1 MMRLFPSIALLCAVR
16 ALGAE
21 PIELTQ
27 DEFKMYRH
35 YQQAMEDPR
44 VQKLKDDKRP
54 AAIANDAHYKLKDL
68 EKAIERAEAAGD
80 FRAKCEGNI
89 KEALSKGE
97 LGGRLGKVEVDITE
111 PHAVAY
117 VQWMNEA
124 PEKLSVEASLIAAHT
139 NAACPILSTIQVW
152 AQDKAAPKVRVF
164 QALISSS
171 AAAKINTEKVKD
183 FAQTRYIRL
192 FEKLKSV
199 ANGDDLSAESG
210 TPTAAGGG

>member
-1 MMRLFPSIALLCAVR
+1 MLPVLLPILLA
-16 ALGAE
+16 AD

-27 DEFKMYRH
+27 DEFKMFRH

-44 VQKLKDDKRP
+44 VQKIKEEARP
-54 AAIANDAHYKLKDL
+54 AAIAKDAKFKLKDMQN
-68 EKAIERAEAAGD
+68 AISRAEAAGD
-80 FRAKCEGNI
+80 FKAKCEGNI
-89 KEALSKGE
+89 KEAVSKGD
-97 LGGRLGKVEVDITE
+97 LSGRIGKVEVDTTE

-117 VQWMNEA
+117 VQWLNES
-124 PEKLSVEASLIAAHT
+124 PDKLAYEATMIAASTHG
-139 NAACPILSTIQVW
+139 ACPILSTIQVW

-171 AAAKINTEKVKD
+171 AAAKINAEKAKD

-192 FEKLKSV
+192 FEKVKSV

-210 TPTAAGGG
+210 TPTASGGG

>member
-1 MMRLFPSIALLCAVR
+1 MNRLPLILLVTGIR
-16 ALGAE
+16 ALASE
-21 PIELTQ
+21 PVGLTQ
-27 DEFKMYRH
+27 EEFKMYRH
-35 YQQAMEDPR
+35 FQQAMEDPR
-44 VQKLKDDKRP
+44 VQKLKPEKQH

-68 EKAIERAEAAGD
+68 ESAIAKAEAAGD
-80 FRAKCEGNI
+80 FKAKCEGNI
-89 KEALSKGE
+89 KEALGAGE
-97 LGGRLGKVEVDITE
+97 LKGRLGKIDVDISE

-117 VQWMNEA
+117 VQWLNED
-124 PEKLSVEASLIAAHT
+124 PNKLALEATLAAAHA

-152 AQDKAAPKVRVF
+152 AQDKANPKARVF

-171 AAAKINTEKVKD
+171 AAQKISVDKAKD

-210 TPTAAGGG
+210 TPTAATP